1 MKANIDNL
9 LEEKLLQRKLLS
21 MPEKDRR
28 RYIRNEKRRAEDLR
42 TFVNQ
47 LPSMNRRRQ
56 LLASDVHIAKM
67 ENLDFLTSKA
77 NKNRQSIESL
87 DSEIEN
93 LLNEKRMMQMNF
105 AGGGNTM
112 DIKQQTKN
120 VAAQGRYGDSML
132 LHVNP
137 AEVKGLAQAMP
148 ITINPQ
154 TGQPEAFLPFLA
166 PLLGSALGSA
176 FLPTLIPALAGKA
189 ALTAGIGAGLATY
202 AQTGGSGSKAL
213 LSGLTAG
220 FGTNAMNT
228 AAADATARGAAEAAA
243 TAGADAATQAAVQD
257 ASRVATTNLLREQP
271 LNLIDS
277 TKTIF
282 GQPGGF
288 DTGAKALFAGAT
300 SPSGIAATTAA
311 GTGAIMQS
319 RDDFEASL
327 LANEEERR
335 RRRQAILDANPE
347 NIPLVFSESGRST
360 LIGKQKNIDANEDGK
375 ISGEDFKILNAQKK
389 DKTVELNRGQ
399 SIRRQVEAQ
408 IADEAE
414 KIAMMN
420 QPNPYLEEGSSP
432 VPVARREA
440 TNIPTGFMAG
450 FQPEMQYFKNLNPTA
465 TEITEGQSAPTGG
478 TMPMPPRSFPRPF
491 DPTETAAYR
500 NFYGQG
506 ADLSI
511 PMQVDP
517 YSPVTYQEK
526 PRFVAQPTLPVIT
539 PETPTLGPAL
549 PTTSEGV
556 GLGALFDNLPTTGT
570 PSVGKGA
577 AIAETPDISE
587 EQISNFV
594 SQNLPQTS
602 LPALDFDRSDV
613 AGSLKRGATP
623 SQQDILSIYTPYLL
637 GSKNPEKTLGEIKAL
652 EDAGFALEGASPTS
666 DTKIEGSSFV
676 SKDQE
681 NQSDVTVPPTTFPQ
695 MPAILSSPVSR
706 KSELEMYEDTMNEMP
721 LLRQAGGLTDIDMQD
736 PLVQKTIKFILGEL
750 DSDTIVQQFIDKY
763 SPEDYRN
770 LRRAVLTTVVP
781 DAQTEGMIKGV
792 NNGGMKDDIGGM
804 IGSSQPVAVSQ
815 DEYIIPADAVA
826 MLGDGSSDSGA
837 KKLDAMLDRIRM
849 DKTGTTRQAK
859 EIDNRV
865 LPA

>member
-1 MKANIDNL
+1 
-9 LEEKLLQRKLLS
+9 
-21 MPEKDRR
+21 
-28 RYIRNEKRRAEDLR
+28 
-42 TFVNQ
+42 
-47 LPSMNRRRQ
+47 
-56 LLASDVHIAKM
+56 
-67 ENLDFLTSKA
+67 
-77 NKNRQSIESL
+77 
-87 DSEIEN
+87 
-93 LLNEKRMMQMNF
+93 
-105 AGGGNTM
+105 M

-120 VAAQGRYGDSML
+120 VAAQGRFGDSML

-148 ITINPQ
+148 ITVNPQ

-166 PLLGSALGSA
+166 PILGSALGTT
-176 FLPTLIPALAGKA
+176 FLAGTGGLLAGKT
-189 ALTAGIGAGLATY
+189 ALAAGIGAGLATY

-213 LSGLTAG
+213 LAGLTAG

-319 RDDFEASL
+319 QDDFEASL
-327 LANEEERR
+327 LANEEERK

-347 NIPLVFSESGRST
+347 NIPLIFSESGRST
-360 LIGKQKNIDANEDGK
+360 LIGNQKNIDANEDGK

-408 IADEAE
+408 IEDEAE
-414 KIAMMN
+414 RIAMMN
-420 QPNPYLEEGSSP
+420 QPNPYLEEGSRP
-432 VPVARREA
+432 VPVAQREA

-478 TMPMPPRSFPRPF
+478 TMPMPPRFFPRPF

-511 PMQVDP
+511 PTQVDP

-526 PRFVAQPTLPVIT
+526 PRFITQPTLPIIR
-539 PETPTLGPAL
+539 PEPDLIPIVGGIDAL
-549 PTTSEGV
+549 PVTDEGG
-556 GLGALFDNLPTTGT
+556 GLGALFDNLPKTGT
-570 PSVGKGA
+570 PTVGKGA
-577 AIAETPDISE
+577 AIAEAPEISE
-587 EQISNFV
+587 EQI
-594 SQNLPQTS
+594 Q
-602 LPALDFDRSDV
+602 
-613 AGSLKRGATP
+613 
-623 SQQDILSIYTPYLL
+623 
-637 GSKNPEKTLGEIKAL
+637 
-652 EDAGFALEGASPTS
+652 
-666 DTKIEGSSFV
+666 SFV
-676 SKDQE
+676 SE
-681 NQSDVTVPPTTFPQ
+681 NLPEDTSFTPVDVEQVLVEALSAPSDVTVPPSSISRIPTIATT
-695 MPAILSSPVSR
+695 PVSR
-706 KSELEMYEDTMNEMP
+706 KSELEMYEDTLNEMP
-721 LLRQAGGLTDIDMQD
+721 LLRQAGGITDIDMQD

-865 LPA
+865 FPA

>member
-1 MKANIDNL
+1 MEANIDSL
-9 LEEKLLQRKLLS
+9 LNFKNEQRKLLS
-21 MPEKDRR
+21 FSEKDRR
-28 RYIRNEKRRAEDLR
+28 KYLRNKERELRKVQELLYSRPSLMKSQQDISLMLAANRLRDL
-42 TFVNQ
+42 
-47 LPSMNRRRQ
+47 
-56 LLASDVHIAKM
+56 D
-67 ENLDFLTSKA
+67 LTTRET
-77 NKNRQSIESL
+77 NKNKPTIESL
-87 DSEIEN
+87 DSEIKN

-105 AGGGNTM
+105 ASGGNTM

-120 VAAQGRYGDSML
+120 VAAQGRFGDSML

-148 ITINPQ
+148 ITVNPQ

-166 PLLGSALGSA
+166 PLLGSTLFSSLAATGALGA
-176 FLPTLIPALAGKA
+176 TLASNAALAS
-189 ALTAGIGAGLATY
+189 GIGAGLATY

-220 FGTNAMNT
+220 FGTS
-228 AAADATARGAAEAAA
+228 AAGKAAGGVDPSVTSTVSQSVRDTVTTDLLQNPNFVESVAGTGQLAGTTLNEA
-243 TAGADAATQAAVQD
+243 GQQALQAELTKAVPFTE
-257 ASRVATTNLLREQP
+257 SV
-271 LNLIDS
+271 
-277 TKTIF
+277 KTMF
-282 GQPGGF
+282 TSPQGTFSF
-288 DTGAKALFAGAT
+288 DQGAKAAFDAAT

-319 RDDFEASL
+319 QDDFEASL
-327 LANEEERR
+327 LANEEERK

-360 LIGKQKNIDANEDGK
+360 LIGNQKNIDANEDGK

-399 SIRRQVEAQ
+399 SIRRQIETQ

-414 KIAMMN
+414 RIALMN
-420 QPNPYLEEGSSP
+420 QPNPYLEEGSRP

-511 PMQVDP
+511 PTQVDP

-526 PRFVAQPTLPVIT
+526 PRFITQPTLPIIRPDPDLLPIVGGID
-539 PETPTLGPAL
+539 AL
-549 PTTSEGV
+549 PKESG
-556 GLGALFDNLPTTGT
+556 GLGALFDNLPKTGT

-577 AIAETPDISE
+577 AIVETPDISE
-587 EQISNFV
+587 EQI
-594 SQNLPQTS
+594 Q
-602 LPALDFDRSDV
+602 
-613 AGSLKRGATP
+613 
-623 SQQDILSIYTPYLL
+623 
-637 GSKNPEKTLGEIKAL
+637 
-652 EDAGFALEGASPTS
+652 
-666 DTKIEGSSFV
+666 SFV
-676 SKDQE
+676 SE
-681 NQSDVTVPPTTFPQ
+681 NLPEDTSFTPVDVEQVLVEALSAPSDVTVPPSSISRMPTIATT
-695 MPAILSSPVSR
+695 PVSR
-706 KSELEMYEDTMNEMP
+706 KSELEMYEDTLNEMP
-721 LLRQAGGLTDIDMQD
+721 LLRQAGGMTDIDMQD

>member
-1 MKANIDNL
+1 
-9 LEEKLLQRKLLS
+9 
-21 MPEKDRR
+21 
-28 RYIRNEKRRAEDLR
+28 
-42 TFVNQ
+42 
-47 LPSMNRRRQ
+47 
-56 LLASDVHIAKM
+56 
-67 ENLDFLTSKA
+67 
-77 NKNRQSIESL
+77 
-87 DSEIEN
+87 
-93 LLNEKRMMQMNF
+93 
-105 AGGGNTM
+105 M

-120 VAAQGRYGDSML
+120 VAAQGRFGDSML

-148 ITINPQ
+148 ITVNPQ

-166 PLLGSALGSA
+166 PLLGSTLFSSLAATGALGA
-176 FLPTLIPALAGKA
+176 TLASNAALAS
-189 ALTAGIGAGLATY
+189 GIGAGLATY

-220 FGTNAMNT
+220 FGTNAANT
-228 AAADATARGAAEAAA
+228 AAQQAVTDT
-243 TAGADAATQAAVQD
+243 ATQANIVAGMTPEAASTAAQQAALQAPRAATGSFD
-257 ASRVATTNLLREQP
+257 AL
-271 LNLIDS
+271 
-277 TKTIF
+277 KTAF
-282 GQPGGF
+282 TQGVDAAGVPDGSFAF
-288 DTGAKALFAGAT
+288 DKGAEALFVGAT

-319 RDDFEASL
+319 QDDFKANL

-335 RRRQAILDANPE
+335 RRRQEIIDANPE
-347 NIPLVFSESGRST
+347 NIPLVFSESGGST
-360 LIGKQKNIDANEDGK
+360 LIGNQKNIDANEDGK
-375 ISGEDFKILNAQKK
+375 ISGEDFKILNAQKN
-389 DKTVELNRGQ
+389 KTAKLNTGR
-399 SIRRQVEAQ
+399 SIRRA
-408 IADEAE
+408 ADRAMQEAE
-414 KIAMMN
+414 DAMLARI
-420 QPNPYLEEGSSP
+420 NPYTMGQGGGP
-432 VPVARREA
+432 TIKREA
-440 TNIPTGFMAG
+440 TNIPTGYMAG
-450 FQPEMQYFKNLNPTA
+450 FQPELEYFKNLNPSA
-465 TEITEGQSAPTGG
+465 TEITDGTIGVGAGFDPTQGG
-478 TMPMPPRSFPRPF
+478 TMPTPLRSFPRPF

-539 PETPTLGPAL
+539 PETPTLSPAL
-549 PTTSEGV
+549 PRPELEGTEGG
-556 GLGALFDNLPTTGT
+556 GLGAIFDNLPTTGT

-587 EQISNFV
+587 EQI
-594 SQNLPQTS
+594 Q
-602 LPALDFDRSDV
+602 
-613 AGSLKRGATP
+613 
-623 SQQDILSIYTPYLL
+623 
-637 GSKNPEKTLGEIKAL
+637 
-652 EDAGFALEGASPTS
+652 
-666 DTKIEGSSFV
+666 SFV
-676 SKDQE
+676 SE
-681 NQSDVTVPPTTFPQ
+681 NLPEDTSFTPVEVEQVLVEALSTPSDVTTPPSSISRIPTIATT
-695 MPAILSSPVSR
+695 PVSR
-706 KSELEMYEDTMNEMP
+706 KSELEMYEDTLNEMP
-721 LLRQAGGLTDIDMQD
+721 LLRQAGGITDIDMQD